1 MNNTYVCTS
10 LKQLSTIIHMKS
22 VMGECHIKLSTTYV
36 GVFIHPKESA
46 LQLSLRTVTYFH
58 DCLQLCTLV
67 SIRCGLL
74 WEMARK
80 CMSCSPGFILSSCLF
95 LCSSRHEAD
104 QGCKQ
109 AEEQKRVVESSLSA
123 LRDQEEEARLSLCQ
137 LKEEM
142 QRDKQQLHQLKSELK
157 KREKQA
163 LKYVY
168 KTIPACAPQWLVL

>member
-1 MNNTYVCTS
+1 MSHQIIVDVCWCVHSSKGKCTS
-10 LKQLSTIIHMKS
+10 TQLAYS
-22 VMGECHIKLSTTYV
+22 
-36 GVFIHPKESA
+36 
-46 LQLSLRTVTYFH
+46 YFH

-80 CMSCSPGFILSSCLF
+80 CMSCSPGFTLSSCLL
-95 LCSSRHEAD
+95 LCSSRREAD

-123 LRDQEEEARLSLCQ
+123 LRDQEKEARLSLCQ

-168 KTIPACAPQWLVL
+168 KTIPACTPQWLVL